1 LVFAAAA
8 SGLPLSVAAQTE
20 KRSARVAY
28 LGTSGRES
36 ETFLAFSDELRS
48 FGFDENRNLQVTHS
62 DYVADLGSL
71 SLKAAEFVHAT
82 PDVLVADGPETV
94 VRALR
99 NATSTIPI
107 VVVAVNYDP
116 IGRGY
121 GATLAHPGGNVT
133 GIYFRSPELVGKQLG
148 LLTEMVP
155 GATRVAVLWG
165 AEVQDEFDAAQLA
178 APLLGLQI
186 EPLKLGDPPYDF
198 EAAFRTIAERGAPMA
213 LILSTPYFV
222 PHRQE
227 VAGLTIRYGLPAL
240 FRFRSYVAAGGL
252 LSYGVDSADM
262 RRHAA
267 RHVAKILKG
276 AKPADLPIEQP
287 TKFGLSINLKTAKA
301 LGVTVPQIMLA
312 QADEVIE

>member
-1 LVFAAAA
+1 MRRRAFLVFAAAA

-133 GIYFRSPELVGKQLG
+133 GIYF
-148 LLTEMVP
+148 
-155 GATRVAVLWG
+155 
-165 AEVQDEFDAAQLA
+165 
-178 APLLGLQI
+178 
-186 EPLKLGDPPYDF
+186 
-198 EAAFRTIAERGAPMA
+198 
-213 LILSTPYFV
+213 
-222 PHRQE
+222 
-227 VAGLTIRYGLPAL
+227 
-240 FRFRSYVAAGGL
+240 
-252 LSYGVDSADM
+252 
-262 RRHAA
+262 
-267 RHVAKILKG
+267 
-276 AKPADLPIEQP
+276 
-287 TKFGLSINLKTAKA
+287 
-301 LGVTVPQIMLA
+301 
-312 QADEVIE
+312 